1 MNPDRRTFLADA
13 AAVLVA
19 GLVPA
24 APQGSQAAARGRDVS
39 WLRDV
44 LRAPANAPPPPPLA
58 PVLVDGDGRAIRTL
72 DVWQVRREQLAQRW
86 REFLGPLEV
95 ARGAAPP
102 LEVLEEDTTGNVLRQ
117 RVRYAIE
124 PGVTTEAYL
133 LRPRLAGARRPAAV
147 VLHSTVADSIRQPAG
162 LAGAPEKHFGLA
174 LAERGFV
181 TLCPRNYLW
190 PENGRIA
197 AEEEARRFHLRH
209 PRAKGM
215 ARMLF
220 DAQVA
225 VDILAAR
232 PEVDPARIG
241 CIGHSLGAKE
251 VLYLA
256 ALDTRIR
263 AAVASEGGVGMT
275 QSNWDADWYLGD
287 SIAQPG
293 LARGHHEL
301 LALAAPRPFLIVGGD
316 SADGVASW
324 PYVAAALPAW
334 RLYGEPV
341 RLGLLNHGR
350 GHAVPPDVVPRM
362 LEWLEAYVAGG
373 DRNE

>member
-1 MNPDRRTFLADA
+1 MDD
-13 AAVLVA
+13 
-19 GLVPA
+19 
-24 APQGSQAAARGRDVS
+24 Q
-39 WLRDV
+39 
-44 LRAPANAPPPPPLA
+44 
-58 PVLVDGDGRAIRTL
+58 GRAITTL
-72 DVWQVRREQLAQRW
+72 KAWQHRRAQLVQIW
-86 REFLGPLEV
+86 HEFLGPLEI
-95 ARGAAPP
+95 ARGAVPA
-102 LEVLEEDTTGNVLRQ
+102 LEVIEEETAGDVLRQ

-133 LRPRLAGARRPAAV
+133 LKPRLASGHLPAAV

-162 LAGAPEKHFGLA
+162 LAGVPEKHFGLA
-174 LAERGFV
+174 LANRGFV
-181 TLCPRNYLW
+181 AICPRNYLW

-197 AEEEARRFHLRH
+197 AEEEARRFHARH
-209 PRAKGM
+209 PRARGM

-232 PEVDPARIG
+232 KDVDPGRIG

-263 AAVASEGGVGMT
+263 AGVASEGGIGMAM
-275 QSNWDADWYLGD
+275 SNWDAPWYLGD
-287 SIAQPG
+287 EITRPG

-301 LALAAPRPFLIVGGD
+301 LALAAPRPFLIVGGE
-316 SADGVASW
+316 SADGAASW
-324 PYVAAALPAW
+324 PFVAAALPAW

-350 GHAVPPDVVPRM
+350 GHVVPPDVALRM
-362 LEWLEAYVAGG
+362 LEWLETYVAT
-373 DRNE
+373 N